1 MISSFLYIGVK
12 KKREK
17 YVTRNN
23 LSKEITIKETF
34 VNVLPN
40 SFVWLEHAMHFRIN
54 NAVDLI
60 TMTEILLTCY
70 FLSLFTFG
78 ILKAHSVYNKFRS
91 VKLPKR

>member
-1 MISSFLYIGVK
+1 M
-12 KKREK
+12 
-17 YVTRNN
+17 TRNN

-91 VKLPKR
+91 VNCLKGRKS